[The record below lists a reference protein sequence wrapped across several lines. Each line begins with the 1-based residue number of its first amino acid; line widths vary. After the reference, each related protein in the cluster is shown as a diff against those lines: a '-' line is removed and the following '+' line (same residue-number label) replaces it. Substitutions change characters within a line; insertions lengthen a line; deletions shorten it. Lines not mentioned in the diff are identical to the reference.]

1 VNDVKKKV
9 LVYLYPQFRE
19 VEIMTT
25 LSIIGKKYEVLPFS
39 LLPGTVTSEC
49 GLMMQPTIKMK
60 NISPMDYEML
70 IIPGGKQAFTQ
81 GNPRLLHLLQ
91 VFDREGIKIAAI
103 GNGAAILGRAGI
115 LNGRSYTVSLREEEF
130 AKTANWL
137 NGTYVSK
144 QIVEDK
150 NLLTA
155 KSHAY
160 IDFGLTIGD
169 RLQCFDG
176 LEEYNFFKG
185 TSSF

>member
-1 VNDVKKKV
+1 VNHVKKKV

-25 LSIIGKKYEVLPFS
+25 LSIVGKKYEVLPFS

-60 NISPMDYEML
+60 NISPMDYELL
-70 IIPGGKQAFTQ
+70 IIPGGKQVFTQ

-91 VFDREGIKIAAI
+91 VFNREEIKIAAI
-103 GNGAAILGRAGI
+103 GNGAAILGRAGL
-115 LNGRSYTVSLREEEF
+115 LNDRSYTASFREDEF
-130 AKTANWL
+130 AKAGSWL
-137 NGTYVSK
+137 NGHYVPK
-144 QIVEDK
+144 QLVEDK
-150 NLLTA
+150 NILTA

-169 RLQCFDG
+169 RLKCFDG
-176 LEEYNFFKG
+176 LEEYNFYKG